1 MNTRSKENLD
11 KTPTKPAKGKGK
23 GAVPVST
30 QSPPSKLAG
39 KSPTKYPTPQTA
51 PKKAARNERGSEKDT
66 QQMAQTQEDLN
77 QLYAMLMEQYKPKL
91 IMVPK
96 KLLKLNSMQALYL
109 LSWI

>member
-11 KTPTKPAKGKGK
+11 KTPTKPAKGKEK
-23 GAVPVST
+23 GAIPAPT

-51 PKKAARNERGSEKDT
+51 PKKAARNKHGSEKDA

-91 IMVPK
+91 MVVPK
-96 KLLKLNSMQALYL
+96 ELLKLNSM
-109 LSWI
+109 